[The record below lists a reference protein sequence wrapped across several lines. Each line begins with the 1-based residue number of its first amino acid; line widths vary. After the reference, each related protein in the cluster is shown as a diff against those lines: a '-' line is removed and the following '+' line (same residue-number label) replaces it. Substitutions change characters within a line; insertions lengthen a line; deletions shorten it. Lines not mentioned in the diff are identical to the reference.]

1 MYIQYLYKILYHF
14 KQQFILFIINII
26 LYKKFHINITLFINY
41 YIIKNILFFIKKLNN
56 KILKI
61 IYYFFSKKFIII
73 QKKN

>member
-41 YIIKNILFFIKKLNN
+41 YIL
-56 KILKI
+56 
-61 IYYFFSKKFIII
+61 
-73 QKKN
+73 